1 MRFCVPEE
9 AALTLE
15 NLRPLPPPV
24 RYPTRLPMPLAES
37 TMMEHPLLPGV
48 VQLLA
53 LKPSPPGT
61 QVQPDVPGVQPQPLL
76 SHAPPWAASAW
87 YVAPRH
93 TVSGWLN
100 VAPFSVQDLS
110 PSSTQPDV
118 PGVQPSG
125 E

>member
-1 MRFCVPEE
+1 
-9 AALTLE
+9 
-15 NLRPLPPPV
+15 
-24 RYPTRLPMPLAES
+24 MPLAES
-37 TMMEHPLLPGV
+37 TMMEQPLLPGV

-61 QVQPDVPGVQPQPLL
+61 QLQPDEPGVQGLPLL

-100 VAPFSVQDLS
+100 VWPFSVQDES
-110 PSSTQPDV
+110 PSITQLDDPTA
-118 PGVQPSG
+118 QPKVCVLVLYVCATQ
-125 E
+125 